1 MEPVTHPSAGGEP
14 IPGLNGGNTGS
25 KGLTTSPLRETT
37 DLLSNQVADRIEQDV
52 LLGRL
57 KAGEYLPSE
66 GALCSL
72 FSVSRSVVRAALSS
86 LSARDLID
94 IRAGQRT
101 RVRPPTDET
110 LSRTVL
116 SRLARSEQSLHDVMK
131 GRALIEEALV
141 PLAATRSQPEQRQRV
156 REFFSEFELAVERG
170 DWAGANAQDLNFHR
184 ALLEAVNQES
194 LGIMLR
200 PLHMVMFVCSRPI
213 AVESAEAYNVPGHK
227 AIADALDAQDEER
240 LRQAV
245 VDHFR
250 YVDSQEYREYGSQPF
265 RDAPNTR
272 FLVENRNADVGG
284 LAPQA
289 GDDD

>member
-1 MEPVTHPSAGGEP
+1 MEQVTSPGTGG
-14 IPGLNGGNTGS
+14 GLGRGRAAS
-25 KGLTTSPLRETT
+25 RSLTTSPLRGTT
-37 DLLSNQVADRIEQDV
+37 ELLSDQVADRIEQDV

-57 KAGEYLPSE
+57 QAGECLPSE
-66 GALCSL
+66 GALCAL

-86 LSARDLID
+86 LAARDLID

-116 SRLARSEQSLHDVMK
+116 SRLARSDQTLHSVME
-131 GRALIEEALV
+131 GRALIEEALI
-141 PLAATRSQPEQRQRV
+141 PLAATRSLPEQRESV
-156 REFFSEFELAVERG
+156 REFFLEFERAIDRK
-170 DWAGANAQDLNFHR
+170 DWTAANAQDLNFHR
-184 ALLEAVNQES
+184 ALLEAVNQEA

-213 AVESAEAYNVPGHK
+213 AVESAEAYNVPGHRE
-227 AIADALDAQDEER
+227 IADALAAQDEER
-240 LRQAV
+240 LRRAV

-272 FLVENRNADVGG
+272 LLVENRNSDV
-284 LAPQA
+284 
-289 GDDD
+289 DDLVPKSGEAI